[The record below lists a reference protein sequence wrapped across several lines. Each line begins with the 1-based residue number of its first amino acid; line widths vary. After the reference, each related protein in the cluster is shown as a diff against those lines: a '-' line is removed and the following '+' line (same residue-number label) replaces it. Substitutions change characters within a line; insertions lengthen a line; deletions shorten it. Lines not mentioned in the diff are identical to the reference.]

1 MKQYILVPKID
12 FELNFQAKECGDN
25 INTEI
30 KKTLNTPHE
39 GSDFKL
45 AIFNRLKNIEKALNP
60 SKSPITNP
68 VPSPPKSKI
77 LSKIPSISSPAST
90 LKESD
95 TESIASNSYDS
106 AIDELVNEK
115 SSSNL
120 LAKLKTEKPLD
131 DSEIEGVNSI
141 LQSPENTSKSKP
153 SLKLNRKQK
162 HSDRESSIIER
173 LTGSGKIV
181 LLADGRLFNNKSGTG
196 IPVQAFFSIL
206 SQWNRKISEE
216 DLLFFKGITHLLN
229 PSDIKNKT
237 VKGLLGEESPRPM
250 KKRWL
255 TTTPY

>member
-1 MKQYILVPKID
+1 MKQFILLPKLD
-12 FELNFQAKECGDN
+12 YDLKFRAKECGDN

-77 LSKIPSISSPAST
+77 PSISSPSST

-106 AIDELVNEK
+106 AMDELVNEK

-141 LQSPENTSKSKP
+141 LQSPENTAVKP
-153 SLKLNRKQK
+153 KPPLKMARKQK
-162 HSDRESSIIER
+162 HSDRDSTLIER
-173 LTGSGKIV
+173 LTGSGKID
-181 LLADGRLFNNKSGTG
+181 LLADGRLFNNVTDST
-196 IPVQAFFSIL
+196 IPLHEFYHIL
-206 SQWNRKISEE
+206 SHWNKKITEAQITFLKPIIGLLHLSEV
-216 DLLFFKGITHLLN
+216 
-229 PSDIKNKT
+229 KNKA
-237 VKGLLGEESPRPM
+237 VKNMIEDEKIKKNPR
-250 KKRWL
+250 KRWL
-255 TTTPY
+255 TTSPY

>member
-12 FELNFQAKECGDN
+12 FDLKFQAKECGDK

-30 KKTLNTPHE
+30 KKTLNRPHE

-45 AIFNRLKNIEKALNP
+45 AIFNRLKNIEKVLNNP
-60 SKSPITNP
+60 KSPITNP
-68 VPSPPKSKI
+68 NSPPKSKN
-77 LSKIPSISSPAST
+77 LSKLPSIASSSST
-90 LKESD
+90 MKESD
-95 TESIASNSYDS
+95 SESLASNSYDS

-131 DSEIEGVNSI
+131 DSEIKGVNSI

-162 HSDRESSIIER
+162 HSDRESSIIEQ

-237 VKGLLGEESPRPM
+237 VKSLLGEESPRPM